1 MSHTPVT
8 IHAMAAISV
17 RLDPETHNAVKR
29 IARQQRRSAAAL
41 ARIWI
46 EDSVAAAQAD
56 THGDIRISHTASGS
70 VPRY

>member
-56 THGDIRISHTASGS
+56 TPTTQIPGQTAIPMDS
-70 VPRY
+70 R